1 LLSSLSALFPN
12 PEPVPP
18 YLQSSQF
25 AAATMSTSDDPTTA
39 ASFGLPPDLF
49 DQTTILSLLSTIA
62 LVLVAY
68 AASLYFLPR
77 SASTKLS
84 AFSSAITPGTI
95 RFLFIW
101 HAADALCHF
110 VLEGSFLYHCF
121 FSAAPVAAVRAAAA
135 EASAA
140 VGTLPALPVWPTPLN
155 WLNRGIDHSA
165 EVAYGAQAG
174 GDGFFAQLWMVY
186 ARADV
191 RWAGVDVVSR
201 RSSGSSSSGPRV
213 GGGAF
218 FSMLISLLPR
228 ASSRSSC

>member
-121 FSAAPVAAVRAAAA
+121 FSSAPVAQLLAQQAATPPGAA
-135 EASAA
+135 LS
-140 VGTLPALPVWPTPLN
+140 ALPIWPTPLN
-155 WLNRGIDHSA
+155 WLDRGIDHSA
-165 EVAYGAQAG
+165 EIAYGAQAG
-174 GDGFFAQLWMVY
+174 GDNVFAQLWMVY

-191 RWAGVDVVSR
+191 RWAGVDLVCFETPV
-201 RSSGSSSSGPRV
+201 
-213 GGGAF
+213 
-218 FSMLISLLPR
+218 M
-228 ASSRSSC
+228 

>member
-1 LLSSLSALFPN
+1 MASSA
-12 PEPVPP
+12 
-18 YLQSSQF
+18 
-25 AAATMSTSDDPTTA
+25 
-39 ASFGLPPDLF
+39 LPPDLF
-49 DQTTILSLLSTIA
+49 DQTTLLSLASTVA
-62 LVLVAY
+62 LVAVAY
-68 AASLYFLPR
+68 ASSLHFLPR
-77 SASTKLS
+77 ARASAPS
-84 AFSSAITPGTI
+84 FSSAVGPATL